1 MLDYGVSELPDR
13 LLDPGK
19 VRMLRRRPPLSV
31 LLAIGLV
38 LLLLIWLVLGDFQR
52 FQDSAPEAADA
63 ERDMPTRVEVEER
76 QASVHSPQ
84 LILQGQLEAHREL
97 ELRVR
102 QSGRVTALPVALGS
116 RVAEGQVLLE
126 LERDEL
132 PQRLAQAEAELAL
145 AQAEL
150 AGGEELR
157 RRQLISNPD
166 YLRRQSNLS
175 RAVAEVAGLRR
186 RLDDTRPEAAFDGV
200 LDRLDA
206 ELGQILQTGDPW
218 GRLVDDS
225 RLIARAWAPQRDV
238 LSLAPG
244 LAAEVVLLDGSRLA
258 GEVTHVASRAD
269 EATRSFAVEVG
280 LDNPE
285 HRRLA
290 GASATLEITLP
301 ERRVHRLSP
310 ALLELDDEGRLAV
323 KHLDEDDRVRLDRV
337 ELVDADAREA
347 RVAGL
352 PERIRLITLGGGFVG
367 PGEKVIA
374 VPGDAVSPDDT
385 RDDGAFSPS
394 TESP

>member
-1 MLDYGVSELPDR
+1 
-13 LLDPGK
+13 
-19 VRMLRRRPPLSV
+19 MLRRRPPLSV
-31 LLAIGLV
+31 VLAIGLV
-38 LLLLIWLVLGDFQR
+38 LLLLIWLALGDFHR
-52 FQDSAPEAADA
+52 FQDTAPDAADT
-63 ERDMPTRVEVEER
+63 EREMPTRVEVMER
-76 QASVHSPQ
+76 QASIHSPQ
-84 LILQGQLEAHREL
+84 LTLQGQLEAYREL

-102 QSGRVTALPVALGS
+102 QAGRVTGLPVALGN
-116 RVAEGQVLLE
+116 RVAESQILLE

-145 AQAEL
+145 ARAEL

-175 RAVAEVAGLRR
+175 RAVAEVANLRR
-186 RLDDTRPEAAFDGV
+186 QLDDTRPEAPFDGV

-206 ELGQILQTGDPW
+206 ELGQIIQIGDPW
-218 GRLVDDS
+218 GRLIDDS
-225 RLIARAWAPQRDV
+225 RLIAHAWAPQRDV

-244 LAAEVVLLDGSRLA
+244 LAAEVILLDGTRLE
-258 GEVTHVASRAD
+258 GEVTHVSSRAD

-280 LDNPE
+280 LDNPDR
-285 HRRLA
+285 RRLA
-290 GASATLEITLP
+290 GASATIEITLP

-323 KHLDEDDRVRLDRV
+323 KHLDEDDRVQVDRV

-352 PERIRLITLGGGFVG
+352 PEHIRLITLGGGFVG
-367 PGEKVIA
+367 PGERVIA
-374 VPGDAVSPDDT
+374 VPGDSASPDTVGDST
-385 RDDGAFSPS
+385 FSPI